1 MVERQEFTEEFR
13 RMVAKSYYTSDKSL
27 VTLGKEFKI
36 NRGTIYNWVNR
47 YKEEFSKET
56 VNQHEIRTF
65 SSVTNS
71 KPTMKKKEL
80 TPLQMS
86 ERILEL
92 EQKLKHEQMR
102 AIVLD
107 QMIDLAERDLK
118 ISIRKKSGAKQS
130 K

>member
-36 NRGTIYNWVNR
+36 NRGTIYNWVIR
-47 YKEEFSKET
+47 YKEDFSKET
-56 VNQHEIRTF
+56 VNMHEIRTF
-65 SSVTNS
+65 SSVTNT
-71 KPTMKKKEL
+71 KPAMKKKEQ

-92 EQKLKHEQMR
+92 EQQLKHEQMR
-102 AIVLD
+102 TIVLD
-107 QMIDLAERDLK
+107 QMIDLAEQDLK

>member
-36 NRGTIYNWVNR
+36 NRGTIYNWVIR
-47 YKEEFSKET
+47 YKEDFSKET
-56 VNQHEIRTF
+56 VNMQEIRTF
-65 SSVTNS
+65 ISVTNT
-71 KPTMKKKEL
+71 KPAMKKKEQ

-92 EQKLKHEQMR
+92 EQQLKHEQMR
-102 AIVLD
+102 TIVLD
-107 QMIDLAERDLK
+107 QMIDLAEQDLK